1 MKRFIYIC
9 AVSIIAFILTACSQ
23 EKINN
28 PNLETSSQKTSD
40 EETETE
46 PEYVGVGVFVNED
59 AGDGITIYSDGT
71 FEAYEDFENEKGKVI
86 GTYEREGNQWRFT
99 SPGFENGDKMGT
111 YDGKQW
117 LLDGE
122 YYSYDSMS
130 LSSMIRIP
138 AGIYLE
144 GVGQQSILGCRVKN
158 LEKIGFTTEIDY
170 ENASVASGNIAEF
183 EITYNEAKAVVKVIN
198 PFENEASLAECI
210 VCSFYTE
217 DTTGT
222 FCLNNEGNC
231 CGEENFDQLLE
242 KDVYDYQTE
251 KLIYKKYV
259 IPDFDIEISTSE
271 DVKGEKILNPSGNSD
286 LTLNFD
292 GAVLV
297 SFSYVYPD
305 LLYHGLNDNMDM
317 ESLDN
322 MDTAAM
328 EGVIAVRDDLLSEL
342 KEAFASAGVEINLDG
357 VSGEIVMDNN
367 VLFEK
372 DSYELSDS
380 GKEYVNQFMGV
391 YASVLLSDK
400 FASVVSE
407 VRFEGHTDSSGDFGY
422 NKILSQK
429 RADAVLAYC
438 LSGDASSLSQEQK
451 DRLNDIAS
459 TIGYSYA
466 DLVYDSNGD
475 EDADASRRVA
485 IKFYINVGENAEM

>member
-1 MKRFIYIC
+1 M
-9 AVSIIAFILTACSQ
+9 AFILTACSQ
-23 EKINN
+23 EKINDQN
-28 PNLETSSQKTSD
+28 PKTSSEKFSD
-40 EETETE
+40 AETGAE
-46 PEYVGVGVFVNED
+46 PEYIGFFANED
-59 AGDGITIYSDGT
+59 AGDGIIIDSDGT
-71 FEAYEDFENEKGKVI
+71 FEAYEDFENKKGKVI
-86 GTYEREGNQWRFT
+86 GTYEREENQWRFT

-111 YDGKQW
+111 FEGKQW
-117 LLDGE
+117 LLDGK
-122 YYSYDSMS
+122 YYSYASPS
-130 LSSMIRIP
+130 LPSMIRFL
-138 AGIYLE
+138 AGIYLD

-158 LEKIGFTTEIDY
+158 LEKIGFTMEIDY

-183 EITYNEAKAVVKVIN
+183 EITYNEAKAVVKAIN
-198 PFENEASLAECI
+198 PFENEASLADCM

-222 FCLNNEGNC
+222 FCLNSEGNC

-251 KLIYKKYV
+251 KLIYKKY
-259 IPDFDIEISTSE
+259 IMPALDFEVSTSG
-271 DVKGEKILNPSGNSD
+271 DAKGKQILSLSGNSD

-322 MDTAAM
+322 MDTAAV
-328 EGVIAVRDDLLSEL
+328 EGVIAVRDDILSEL

-357 VSGEIVMDNN
+357 VSGEIVMDNS

-438 LSGDASSLSQEQK
+438 LNSTENGLSDADKEKLET
-451 DRLNDIAS
+451 LA
-459 TIGYSYA
+459 TAAGYSCT
-466 DLVYDSNGD
+466 DLIYDENGD